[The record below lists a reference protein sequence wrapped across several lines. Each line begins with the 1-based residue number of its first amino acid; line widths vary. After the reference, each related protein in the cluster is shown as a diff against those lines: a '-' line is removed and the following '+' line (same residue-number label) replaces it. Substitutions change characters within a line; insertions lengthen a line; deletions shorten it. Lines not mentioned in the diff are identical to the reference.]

1 MPLVAF
7 SSSSPLLPGQST
19 LEIALSKSLDIGNE
33 ITYIATKKRTKRDI
47 SKEELDSEL
56 ENDSEANS
64 NSGSEKNRY
73 EKEEEKN

>member
-1 MPLVAF
+1 MRRYT
-7 SSSSPLLPGQST
+7 T

-64 NSGSEKNRY
+64 NSGSEK
-73 EKEEEKN
+73 K